1 MDIRVDDSQ
10 IIPVTHRILC
20 DLGKLPEHVAFPTD
34 ARGIL
39 AYSAAERDAIAA
51 ALDELKLPYTIE
63 PVDQPDSS
71 HLELL
76 QGTVSSRSEALAAL
90 EALGKGE
97 TPAIPELRIDAQIK
111 ALQADVADLKAAPKE
126 ASL

>member
-51 ALDELKLPYTIE
+51 ALDKLKLPYTIE
-63 PVDQPDSS
+63 AVDQPNAA
-71 HLELL
+71 HVEQL
-76 QGTVSSRSEALAAL
+76 QGHVSSRSEALSAL
-90 EALGKGE
+90 EALGQGE
-97 TPAIPELRIDAQIK
+97 TPAIPELRLKQIE
-111 ALQADVADLKAAPKE
+111 ADVTELKAAKEVIPK
-126 ASL
+126 